1 MNLVQLMMMIWLSL
15 TTPNEAMRAKVLGLN
30 SAQPAVQVVLPKVEK
45 PARPC
50 RPC

>member
-1 MNLVQLMMMIWLSL
+1 MNLLQLMMMIWLSL
-15 TTPNEAMRAKVLGLN
+15 TTPNEAMRAKVLGLG
-30 SAQPAVQVVLPKVEK
+30 STQPAAPVVSKVEK